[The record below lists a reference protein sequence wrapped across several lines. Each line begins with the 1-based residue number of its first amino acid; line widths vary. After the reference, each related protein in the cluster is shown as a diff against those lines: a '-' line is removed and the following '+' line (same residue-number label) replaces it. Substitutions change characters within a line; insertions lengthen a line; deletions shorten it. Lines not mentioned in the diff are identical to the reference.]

1 MKRVT
6 KTTLLFLFALILSVT
21 GWSQAYDEE
30 TVKAEIQKAALTEQ
44 AAFKKGDCDQVLAMM
59 SDDITF
65 LANGRRVP
73 SKQVVGKFCNSLPR
87 PFKKATTNTLDIHPL
102 SATTGYVVRTLEYPK
117 DENTMMLEYVTK
129 IWKKT
134 DGNWK
139 ITHLHSTVKE
149 KPDSKN

>member
-1 MKRVT
+1 M
-6 KTTLLFLFALILSVT
+6 LSFVVYVT
-21 GWSQAYDEE
+21 GWTQEFDEE
-30 TVKAEIQKAALTEQ
+30 VIKAEIQKAALTEQ

-73 SKQVVGKFCNSLPR
+73 SKQVVGKFCNSIPR
-87 PFKKATTNTLDIHPL
+87 PFKKATTNQLDIYAL
-102 SATTGYVVRTLEYPK
+102 SATTGYVIRTLKYPK
-117 DENTMMLEYVTK
+117 DETTMMLEYVTK